1 MHRLITELPFA
12 ITVVTVYK
20 SASKM
25 IGAYEFRAVALK
37 EKAIGFENLGD
48 STVSTRAKTLF
59 DCIYL
64 ERYSIE
70 RDKLI
75 EAYKTARLGAEELK
89 EFDSYVR
96 RFVKSSRRDK
106 FDKIRKEITSKS

>member
-37 EKAIGFENLGD
+37 EKAIGFENLG
-48 STVSTRAKTLF
+48 TLLF
-59 DCIYL
+59 PPKL
-64 ERYSIE
+64 RRYSTASIWK
-70 RDKLI
+70 DTQSKGISLLKLI
-75 EAYKTARLGAEELK
+75 GWRGSVQRNLK
-89 EFDSYVR
+89 NLIHA
-96 RFVKSSRRDK
+96 K
-106 FDKIRKEITSKS
+106 FYNKGTP